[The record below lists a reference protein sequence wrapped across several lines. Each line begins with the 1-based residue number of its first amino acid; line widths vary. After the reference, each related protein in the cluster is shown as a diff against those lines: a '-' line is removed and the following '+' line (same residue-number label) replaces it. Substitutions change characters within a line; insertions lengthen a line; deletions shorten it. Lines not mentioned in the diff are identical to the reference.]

1 MKKALFS
8 PLISVLVMLL
18 LAFAFPLRS
27 IVLNLSDTYY
37 VLDLWDLAL
46 LFATYFAMLGI
57 AYWIL
62 RNSIA
67 KLLRPLS
74 NWHLL
79 LSSLFS
85 LMMFSFGLWQES
97 ADLDI
102 MLRGKLQGLMTL
114 SLGLFILVQF
124 LFPLN
129 LILSIIQ
136 KKKS

>member
-1 MKKALFS
+1 
-8 PLISVLVMLL
+8 MLL

>member
-1 MKKALFS
+1 M
-8 PLISVLVMLL
+8 LI

-74 NWHLL
+74 KWHLL

-114 SLGLFILVQF
+114 SLGLFILVQ
-124 LFPLN
+124 LLLPLN
-129 LILSIIQ
+129 LIFSIIQ